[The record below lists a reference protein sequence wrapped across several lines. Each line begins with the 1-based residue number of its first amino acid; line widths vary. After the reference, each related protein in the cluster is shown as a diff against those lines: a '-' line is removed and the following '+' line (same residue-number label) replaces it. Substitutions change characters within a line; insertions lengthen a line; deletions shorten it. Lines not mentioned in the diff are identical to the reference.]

1 MEHTL
6 KLSLQRRDEVGK
18 LNHFQCFED
27 IRSRYA
33 LVLFG
38 VGDIMRAEHRR
49 ISGENVERK
58 DGMSY
63 VAAEHTINASVIGH
77 ERKHAHQD
85 S

>member
-1 MEHTL
+1 MLLCCLEWATSCA
-6 KLSLQRRDEVGK
+6 LSTEEL
-18 LNHFQCFED
+18 
-27 IRSRYA
+27 A
-33 LVLFG
+33 
-38 VGDIMRAEHRR
+38 
-49 ISGENVERK
+49 GENVERK